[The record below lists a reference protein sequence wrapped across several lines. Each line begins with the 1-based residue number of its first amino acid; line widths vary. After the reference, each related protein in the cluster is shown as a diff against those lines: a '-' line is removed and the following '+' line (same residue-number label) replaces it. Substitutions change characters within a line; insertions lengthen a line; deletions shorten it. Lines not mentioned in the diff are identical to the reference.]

1 MARLSIIKIDG
12 TSYTIGADV
21 LVTINSGK
29 TAGTPISI
37 SNGAAVTFSNGKPV
51 AATQV
56 DGGT

>member
-1 MARLSIIKIDG
+1 MARLSIIKKDG

-21 LVTINSGK
+21 LVNINSGN
-29 TAGTPISI
+29 TAGTPIST
-37 SNGAAVTFSNGKPV
+37 SNGEAVTFSNGKPV